1 MHSLRDDDVE
11 TNVSS
16 VVGDAVS
23 LVFFL
28 CWTFFPWRNVV
39 LFFIS
44 NCFCGAELLA
54 FLSQGIYAFF
64 CDFLDSRNN
73 ILKGKM
79 YANTSTKK
87 RERRRRRR
95 RRRKRNASGRKQMDP
110 SNGNLLYIR
119 THTRRKIKTP
129 RYMQQIAQK
138 SSCRNYHYRVTLS
151 PPPFLHFSWKR

>member
-1 MHSLRDDDVE
+1 LAHSLRDDDVE

-87 RERRRRRR
+87 REREEEGKETRAEGN
-95 RRRKRNASGRKQMDP
+95 KRIRQIGSCCASA
-110 SNGNLLYIR
+110 
-119 THTRRKIKTP
+119 HTQEEK
-129 RYMQQIAQK
+129 
-138 SSCRNYHYRVTLS
+138 
-151 PPPFLHFSWKR
+151 